1 MFTYNLLLSDRQDKY
16 EIISGLMMTRKH
28 IDAPHP
34 HAAFTK
40 QVLRNITHRGQKLV
54 RKIPF
59 STKKL
64 LLGK

>member
-34 HAAFTK
+34 HAAFT
-40 QVLRNITHRGQKLV
+40 HRGQKPV
-54 RKIPF
+54 
-59 STKKL
+59 KKYHL
-64 LLGK
+64 APKNYY